1 MDFAALPPEINSG
14 RMYAGAGA
22 GPIMTAASAWDGLA
36 SELNAAAAS
45 YRSVVSSL
53 TSGPWLG
60 AASASM
66 AAAAAPYVAWMS
78 TTATQAQQTA
88 AQARSAVS
96 AYEAAFAETV
106 PPASIAANRSQLASL
121 VATNII
127 GQNTAAIA
135 ATETEYGEMWA
146 QDASAMYGYAGAS
159 AAATQLTPFS
169 AAPNT
174 TNPAAS
180 STQAGAVSQASST
193 GGLSQFVS
201 QVPNALQGLAS
212 SGASVDP
219 VTWLENFLSTPVV
232 SDLGTL
238 VGILGNDYGFPL
250 SGTLFVACLP
260 GFFLGPLLALAL
272 PNLGVGGGLVSDVS
286 GDALGAGL
294 AGAGSAASGS
304 GSAGLAGAEVSAGL
318 GRAASIGGLSV
329 PQGWG
334 TAAPEIRLAAKSLPM
349 TSAQGLPEV
358 ATGGPGG
365 WFGGIPPVG
374 SVVNA
379 PRTGESG
386 VRNRGRAQVMAQM
399 PGESGIRRRP
409 GKPSTPP
416 NRPAPDVTNSLTER
430 ERDEL
435 DELRKELV
443 ELEMER
449 DAAARLIKEAIRP

>member
-1 MDFAALPPEINSG
+1 L
-14 RMYAGAGA
+14 
-22 GPIMTAASAWDGLA
+22 
-36 SELNAAAAS
+36 
-45 YRSVVSSL
+45 
-53 TSGPWLG
+53 
-60 AASASM
+60 
-66 AAAAAPYVAWMS
+66 
-78 TTATQAQQTA
+78 
-88 AQARSAVS
+88 
-96 AYEAAFAETV
+96 
-106 PPASIAANRSQLASL
+106 
-121 VATNII
+121 
-127 GQNTAAIA
+127 
-135 ATETEYGEMWA
+135 
-146 QDASAMYGYAGAS
+146 
-159 AAATQLTPFS
+159 
-169 AAPNT
+169 
-174 TNPAAS
+174 
-180 STQAGAVSQASST
+180 
-193 GGLSQFVS
+193 VS

-232 SDLGTL
+232 ADLGTL
-238 VGILGNDYGFPL
+238 IGILGNDYGFPL

-272 PNLGVGGGLVSDVS
+272 PNLGAGGGLVADVS

-294 AGAGSAASGS
+294 SEAGSAATGS
-304 GSAGLAGAEVSAGL
+304 GSAGLAGAQVSASL
-318 GRAASIGGLSV
+318 GRAASVGGVSV

-349 TSAQGLPEV
+349 ASANGLPEV

-386 VRNRGRAQVMAQM
+386 VRKGGRAQIMAQL
-399 PGESGIRRRP
+399 PGESGSRR
-409 GKPSTPP
+409 GLSKSFTP

-443 ELEMER
+443 GLELER

>member
-1 MDFAALPPEINSG
+1 DFAALPPEINSG

-22 GPIMTAASAWDGLA
+22 GPMMTAASAWDGLA
-36 SELNAAAAS
+36 SELNTAAAS
-45 YRSVVSSL
+45 YRSAVSSL
-53 TSGPWLG
+53 TTGPWLG

-66 AAAAAPYVAWMS
+66 AAAAAPYAAWMS
-78 TTATQAQQTA
+78 TTANQAQQTA
-88 AQARSAVS
+88 AQARSAAS

-106 PPASIAANRSQLASL
+106 PPASIVANRSRLASL
-121 VATNII
+121 VASNII

-146 QDASAMYGYAGAS
+146 QDASAMYSYAGAS

-169 AAPNT
+169 AAPDT

-180 STQAGAVSQASST
+180 STQAAAVSQANST
-193 GGLSQFVS
+193 GGLSQLVS

-219 VTWLENFLSTPVV
+219 VTWLEDFLSTPVV
-232 SDLGTL
+232 SGLGNL

-294 AGAGSAASGS
+294 AEAGSAASGS
-304 GSAGLAGAEVSAGL
+304 GSVGLAGAEVSAGL
-318 GRAASIGGLSV
+318 GRAASVGGLSV

-334 TAAPEIRLAAKSLPM
+334 TAAPEIRLAAKSLPL
-349 TSAQGLPEV
+349 TSAAGLPEV
-358 ATGGPGG
+358 AAGGPGY
-365 WFGGIPPVG
+365 FGGIPPVG

-386 VRNRGRAQVMAQM
+386 VRRGRAQVMAQM
-399 PGESGIRRRP
+399 PGESGIRRKP
-409 GKPSTPP
+409 GKQSTPP
-416 NRPAPDVTNSLTER
+416 NRPAPDVTKTLTER
-430 ERDEL
+430 ERGEL